1 MIIKVCGLKEK
12 ENMQAIDHLQPDL
25 LGMIFYEKSPRFLSG
40 IEMISTKASKVGVFV
55 NESVEI
61 MIKTAKN
68 WGLSYIQLHG
78 NEKVETAALLREKG
92 FQVIK
97 AMSIETEINKE
108 VLEKFSPYCTYF
120 LFDSKGKNPGGNGI
134 KFNWEFLSKYD
145 LEIPFLLSGGIQPG
159 DINSI
164 KKLEHPSFAGV
175 DINSGFEIS
184 PGIKNVESV
193 KKFIDEVRTR
203 QA

>member
-12 ENMQAIDHLQPDL
+12 ENMQAIDHLQPHL
-25 LGMIFYEKSPRFLSG
+25 LGIIFYEKSPRFFNG

-55 NESVEI
+55 NESVEKI
-61 MIKTAKN
+61 IETAEK
-68 WGLSYIQLHG
+68 WDLSYIQLHG
-78 NEKVETAALLREKG
+78 NERVEIAALLRDKG
-92 FQVIK
+92 FKVIK
-97 AMSIETEINKE
+97 ALSIGTGINKE
-108 VLEKFSPYCTYF
+108 ILKKFSPYCTYF
-120 LFDSKGKNPGGNGI
+120 LFDSKGKNPGGNGV
-134 KFNWEFLSKYD
+134 KFNWEFLKEYD
-145 LEIPFLLSGGIQPG
+145 LETPFLLSGGIQPG

-164 KKLEHPSFAGV
+164 KKFEHPSFAGV

>member
-97 AMSIETEINKE
+97 ALSIETGINKE

-134 KFNWEFLSKYD
+134 KFNWECLSQYD
-145 LEIPFLLSGGIQPG
+145 LETPFLLSGGIQPG

-193 KKFIDEVRTR
+193 KKFIDEIRTR